1 MTDLATKPSVDDDVV
16 DDAASA
22 TPPTQST
29 GASPSDTGPGEP
41 AYQWAPA
48 EPARRKRRTGL
59 WIGLG
64 AGAAATALVASSLV
78 LIAPG
83 TSVAGVGVGLL
94 TQGAAVE
101 AIESRLA
108 DTTIILVGAG
118 GDAEV
123 TGADLGASVDSAAL
137 ADEAFATHPMWNVT
151 QWFPPSV
158 AVDVAVDSETAAAA
172 LRDAAPAM
180 YVDPVDATIAFDDAT
195 ESYVV
200 TDGVDGQGID
210 VEAVRTA
217 LQSAFIAGEST
228 VTLDPVTAAV
238 APETQTYVAD
248 ATAERL
254 NRALDTVGF
263 YVGSERVVPVDRAVA
278 ASWITLGD
286 GPRGTF
292 SIDVDSAAIQS
303 VVDGLPDAVNRDA
316 VNASVITDS
325 DGGVLQTLTAGIEGR
340 ELGDTS
346 GIADAFAAQLASA
359 DAVYELPVTSTEFT
373 TSATARRLE
382 VDLGEQRV
390 YFFENGK
397 LVSSSLVASGL
408 PDTPTA
414 TGSFRI
420 FAKVPMQDMG
430 CFPGAPYCAK
440 DIPWVSYFHGDIA
453 FHGADYLDSFGAPRS
468 HGCVNLPVSVAKQ
481 IYDWAP
487 IGTEVWVHN

>member
-1 MTDLATKPSVDDDVV
+1 MTDLATKPSVDDV
-16 DDAASA
+16 DGV
-22 TPPTQST
+22 TPDDGAPTAPLS
-29 GASPSDTGPGEP
+29 GPSPSDTVPGEP

-48 EPARRKRRTGL
+48 EPAPRKRRTGL

-64 AGAAATALVASSLV
+64 AGAAAIALVASSLV

-83 TSVAGVGVGLL
+83 TSVAGVGVGFM
-94 TQGAAVE
+94 TQGAAAD
-101 AIESRLA
+101 AIDAQLA
-108 DTTIILVGAG
+108 DTTIVLAGAG
-118 GDAEV
+118 GEAEV

-137 ADEAFATHPMWNVT
+137 AEEAFATYPMWNVT
-151 QWFPPSV
+151 QWFPQPVEAEV
-158 AVDVAVDSETAAAA
+158 AIDAEAATAA
-172 LRDAAPAM
+172 LRAAAPAV
-180 YVDPVDATIAFDDAT
+180 YVDPVDATIAFDDAS

-200 TDGVDGQGID
+200 TAGIDGAGID
-210 VEAVRTA
+210 VEAVRAA

-228 VTLDPVTAAV
+228 VTIDPVTAAV

-292 SIDVDSAAIQS
+292 SVDVDSAAIQS
-303 VVDGLPDAVNRDA
+303 VVDGLPKAVNRDA
-316 VNASVITDS
+316 VNASVITDT
-325 DGGVLQTLTAGIEGR
+325 DGGVLQTLTAGVEGR

-359 DAVYELPVTSTEFT
+359 DAVYELPVKSTEFT
-373 TSATARRLE
+373 TSATTRRLE

-408 PDTPTA
+408 PETPTA

-440 DIPWVSYFHGDIA
+440 DIPWVSYFHGDMA